1 MVVQRQVDEIARAKV
16 IVDRAEKA
24 QTKKERKAFCEEV
37 VTKRREI
44 LKVRAAQKKLRKEI
58 CKEVRM
64 KAKARNK
71 TQKANR
77 CVA

>member
-1 MVVQRQVDEIARAKV
+1 MVQRQVDEGARAKV
-16 IVDRAEKA
+16 IVDGAEKA

-37 VTKRREI
+37 AINRSKI
-44 LKVRAAQKKLRKEI
+44 LKVRAAQMKKRKKL

-64 KAKARNK
+64 KAKARNM
-71 TQKANR
+71 TPKANH